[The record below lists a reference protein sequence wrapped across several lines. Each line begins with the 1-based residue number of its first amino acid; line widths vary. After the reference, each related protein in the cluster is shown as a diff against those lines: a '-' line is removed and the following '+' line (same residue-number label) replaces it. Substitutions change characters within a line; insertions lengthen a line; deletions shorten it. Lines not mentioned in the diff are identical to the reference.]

1 MKNRPGIFVD
11 ESDLIITLLI
21 FLYIS
26 CTWLVGMNLLGRFRD
41 SLRVD
46 RTNESRPDSS
56 SGCEDSFGAKFG
68 ARFCRVKRSDSEHFD
83 ECCYFHFHFPS
94 LPLILSTSLRLFI
107 MAEKRVT
114 RKFAVEEDICLLKE
128 VIALGGDNPFLK
140 SFGSETWLSV
150 SRAVAVQHPKMEGLS
165 GRAAKERAEKIV
177 KEGRAKENWRARQSG
192 TDEQFGRK
200 EAALVGAINLL
211 EEAVAKRSE
220 ATEDLRRKE
229 KKDEEMRARAKEIRE
244 GAFATLK
251 RKSSGTFP
259 SCLCVPP
266 TFVSLQF
273 ESQMN
278 LYVNSHNPVELGS
291 QHIYVLPT
299 CAVVQHPN
307 PFPLRVRVNY
317 VKIVKIGDDREANI
331 LIYLLLVLTTCAF

>member
-1 MKNRPGIFVD
+1 MSI
-11 ESDLIITLLI
+11 
-21 FLYIS
+21 
-26 CTWLVGMNLLGRFRD
+26 GRFRD

-165 GRAAKERAEKIV
+165 GRAAKERAEKI
-177 KEGRAKENWRARQSG
+177 EHSISRALTKS
-192 TDEQFGRK
+192 
-200 EAALVGAINLL
+200 
-211 EEAVAKRSE
+211 
-220 ATEDLRRKE
+220 
-229 KKDEEMRARAKEIRE
+229 
-244 GAFATLK
+244 
-251 RKSSGTFP
+251 KSSSSSIVP
-259 SCLCVPP
+259 SACA
-266 TFVSLQF
+266 S
-273 ESQMN
+273 N
-278 LYVNSHNPVELGS
+278 NSAMDNS
-291 QHIYVLPT
+291 ISSS
-299 CAVVQHPN
+299 
-307 PFPLRVRVNY
+307 
-317 VKIVKIGDDREANI
+317 IVAR
-331 LIYLLLVLTTCAF
+331 